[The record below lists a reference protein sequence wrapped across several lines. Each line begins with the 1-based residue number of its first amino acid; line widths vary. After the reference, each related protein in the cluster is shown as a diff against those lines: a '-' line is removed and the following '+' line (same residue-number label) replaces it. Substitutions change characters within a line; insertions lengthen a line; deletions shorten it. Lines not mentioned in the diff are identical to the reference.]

1 MTYTASLARRA
12 ALAVAAL
19 ALLPASAAAEPKL
32 DGEFPVTKQPRYLTA
47 GPDGNVWVALQ
58 DRVAKVAPD
67 GAVTEYD
74 PPSDDGTARVFRCD
88 ACGSIETLM
97 RRARERV
104 TRRLSAAERRQF
116 LTFED

>member
-74 PPSDDGTARVFRCD
+74 PLPAQADGKGR
-88 ACGSIETLM
+88 GGQ
-97 RRARERV
+97 
-104 TRRLSAAERRQF
+104 RRLRSAAVPREVV
-116 LTFED
+116 T